1 MSNID
6 RFDVIQW
13 ANELLD
19 SNDTFKE
26 KLRQVGV
33 QLARRKA
40 GVEGLLTRDLQQR
53 VLNKVTEQRIG
64 LRLNEKTA
72 RLQDEACKEVRK
84 NMSRGRYNSEQWI
97 ADNQI
102 VSKDA
107 LKEYIRKTIRNAHP
121 EHFKELDAYAVK
133 LRKRTRDK
141 AA

>member
-13 ANELLD
+13 VNELLD

-102 VSKDA
+102 VSKDS
-107 LKEYIRKTIRNAHP
+107 LKQYIRKTIRNAHP

-133 LRKRTRDK
+133 LRKGIQDK

>member
-84 NMSRGRYNSEQWI
+84 NMRHIRYNSEQWI

-102 VSKDA
+102 VSKDS
-107 LKEYIRKTIRNAHP
+107 LKQYIRKTIRNAHP

-133 LRKRTRDK
+133 LRKGTQDK

>member
-19 SNDTFKE
+19 NNDTFKE
-26 KLRQVGV
+26 KLRQVGI
-33 QLARRKA
+33 QLAQRKA
-40 GVEGLLTRDLQQR
+40 GVEGLLARDLQQR

-133 LRKRTRDK
+133 LRKRTQDK

>member
-1 MSNID
+1 MSNIN
-6 RFDVIQW
+6 RFDVIRW

-33 QLARRKA
+33 KLAQRKA

-53 VLNKVTEQRIG
+53 VLNKVAEQRIG

-84 NMSRGRYNSEQWI
+84 NMSRGRYNSGQWI

-107 LKEYIRKTIRNAHP
+107 LKQYIRKTIRNAYP

-133 LRKRTRDK
+133 LRKGIQDK

>member
-19 SNDTFKE
+19 NNDTFKE
-26 KLRQVGV
+26 KLRQVGI
-33 QLARRKA
+33 QLAQRKA
-40 GVEGLLTRDLQQR
+40 GVEGLLARDLQQR

-72 RLQDEACKEVRK
+72 RFQDEACKEVRK

-133 LRKRTRDK
+133 LRKRTQDK